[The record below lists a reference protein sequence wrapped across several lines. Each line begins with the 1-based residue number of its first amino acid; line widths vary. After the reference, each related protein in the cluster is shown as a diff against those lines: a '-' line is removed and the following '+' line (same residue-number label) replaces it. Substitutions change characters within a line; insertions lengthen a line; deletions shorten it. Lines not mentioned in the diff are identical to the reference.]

1 MGLLLRTLAL
11 KSVLGFG
18 YFDLKNLTVQQLIDS
33 NQRRTLVS
41 SYFGLGMISFN
52 EEVLNILGITD
63 NYRIAKP
70 GKILDYKER
79 VIVIN
84 EIMQNYYSSITIE
97 QKAHFIR
104 INKDAIGTR
113 SNAKKIRNAFAFSK
127 TTLKGRN
134 QKS

>member
-1 MGLLLRTLAL
+1 
-11 KSVLGFG
+11 
-18 YFDLKNLTVQQLIDS
+18 
-33 NQRRTLVS
+33 
-41 SYFGLGMISFN
+41 
-52 EEVLNILGITD
+52 
-63 NYRIAKP
+63 
-70 GKILDYKER
+70 
-79 VIVIN
+79 
-84 EIMQNYYSSITIE
+84 MQNYYSSITIE